1 MAKWAV
7 EYGVTEAFHPDKVKC
22 HVILVCDNTQDRDR
36 LIRQCRHF
44 KYPVYG
50 YRTLT
55 KEEEETRTL
64 KTPVVE

>member
-7 EYGVTEAFHPDKVKC
+7 EYGVTEMFNPNEVKR
-22 HVILVCDNTQDRDR
+22 HAILICDNAQERDK
-36 LIRQCRHF
+36 LINQCRHF

-55 KEEEETRTL
+55 KEEERTRTL